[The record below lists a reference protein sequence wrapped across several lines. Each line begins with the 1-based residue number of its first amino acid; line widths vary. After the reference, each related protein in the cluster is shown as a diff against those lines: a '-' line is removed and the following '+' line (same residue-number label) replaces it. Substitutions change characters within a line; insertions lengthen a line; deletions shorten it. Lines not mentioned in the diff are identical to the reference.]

1 MAEVLGIKDL
11 KWFYSFSVLLDDLKW
26 KDKKMEKGGDKGQPL
41 QWVGDCLI
49 FSCFFIVSNVIL
61 VGLFMQT
68 QQRQGEGGTSD
79 IHPLMLGTPSGP
91 PYHHPLT
98 DLFLLSDPIIIFL
111 FLPFFFLFSLFSFS
125 LSYFSYGSR
134 DIHKWDP
141 KKPLPVCLLLHSN
154 FKAWNPVQCTCGVL
168 VLMVQTTD
176 LIVHTP
182 IVIQI
187 LGFWNPIKK
196 TFYFRT
202 VCPTVMVSYELFGI
216 WITQSWGPLVVEV
229 LRIIYII
236 RQVNQWIF
244 YIFFTWVRFNI
255 CIFKDTTS
263 VRLQYAPDPSPLP
276 YPKDPIQK

>member
-1 MAEVLGIKDL
+1 MAEVLGIEDL

-111 FLPFFFLFSLFSFS
+111 FLPFFFFFLHIFHMGAEIYTNGILKNRFLFVCCFILTSKLETQCSAQVVSLFWW
-125 LSYFSYGSR
+125 SR
-134 DIHKWDP
+134 
-141 KKPLPVCLLLHSN
+141 PL
-154 FKAWNPVQCTCGVL
+154 
-168 VLMVQTTD
+168 
-176 LIVHTP
+176 
-182 IVIQI
+182 
-187 LGFWNPIKK
+187 
-196 TFYFRT
+196 
-202 VCPTVMVSYELFGI
+202 I
-216 WITQSWGPLVVEV
+216 W
-229 LRIIYII
+229 
-236 RQVNQWIF
+236 
-244 YIFFTWVRFNI
+244 
-255 CIFKDTTS
+255 
-263 VRLQYAPDPSPLP
+263 
-276 YPKDPIQK
+276 